1 MPVSHCDR
9 TAAGPNVEVLTL
21 SLHSPT
27 RPQPIVLDLAQP
39 EKLKAL
45 KKDRKSPGKSAFGGA
60 VLC

>member
-1 MPVSHCDR
+1 MCCYVLER
-9 TAAGPNVEVLTL
+9 TASGPNVEVLTL

-45 KKDRKSPGKSAFGGA
+45 KKDRESPRWTAFASAG
-60 VLC
+60 LC